1 MSVSAEADGTTAAVA
16 RADMLV
22 AEGHLLE
29 AIETLHEANRLA
41 PDPDVEVQLATLRH
55 QAFALIEPAS
65 RFTSWPPPTELPDS
79 APATIPVISP
89 GDLTAERVRRA
100 ILTHGCVRV
109 PNLLANE
116 QAAQFVHDIEHTI
129 QVRTENEHRPLVLQP
144 PWFAALPLPPEQ
156 AELLFRP
163 WIARGGGLLACDS
176 PRLLEQIFTIYED
189 LGLRDLL
196 TEYLGERPI
205 LSANKCTLRRAG
217 STNASWHQDGA
228 FLGTDLRVLNVWIS
242 LSDCGGDRDDAPSMD
257 VVPRRLDHVVET
269 GTGGAIFDWAVGDD
283 VVESLSVDHPV
294 IRTSF
299 NAGDA
304 LLFDEF
310 FLHRT
315 AVGDHFT
322 RDRYAI
328 ESWFFAATGYPA
340 GQIPLVW

>member
-1 MSVSAEADGTTAAVA
+1 MSVSAQEDGTGVAVA
-16 RADMLV
+16 LGRAEAQV
-22 AEGHLLE
+22 AQGRLLE
-29 AIETLHEANRLA
+29 AIELLHDTNRREPDTTLECRLA
-41 PDPDVEVQLATLRH
+41 ELRNR
-55 QAFALIEPAS
+55 AFPLIEPAS
-65 RFTSWPPPTELPDS
+65 RFPSWPPPVDLPTS
-79 APATIPVISP
+79 TPPLVPVVSP
-89 GDLTAERVRRA
+89 GDLTADRVRRA

-109 PNLLANE
+109 PNLLSNE
-116 QAAQFVHDIEHTI
+116 LAARFVHDIEHTI
-129 QVRTENEHRPLVLQP
+129 GVRTENQHRPFAPQP
-144 PWFAALPLPPEQ
+144 PWFAALPLPSAE
-156 AELLFRP
+156 AELLGRP

-176 PRLLEQIFTIYED
+176 PRLLEQIFTVYED

-205 LSANKCTLRRAG
+205 LSANKCTLRRVG

-228 FLGTDLRVLNVWIS
+228 FIGSDLRALNVWIS
-242 LSDCGGDRDDAPSMD
+242 LTDCGDDAPSMD

-269 GTGGAIFDWAVGDD
+269 GTGGTYFDWAVGPD
-283 VVESLSVDHPV
+283 VVDALAVDHPV
-294 IRTSF
+294 VRTTF

-340 GQIPLVW
+340 GQVPLVW